1 MRKAIATSPSEDG
14 REKEWEKALDLA
26 CVSYIHLGSPLDR
39 CFEQFLKFR
48 GA

>member
-1 MRKAIATSPSEDG
+1 MRKAIATSLSEG
-14 REKEWEKALDLA
+14 GGEKEWEKALDLA

-39 CFEQFLKFR
+39 YFEQSLKVQ